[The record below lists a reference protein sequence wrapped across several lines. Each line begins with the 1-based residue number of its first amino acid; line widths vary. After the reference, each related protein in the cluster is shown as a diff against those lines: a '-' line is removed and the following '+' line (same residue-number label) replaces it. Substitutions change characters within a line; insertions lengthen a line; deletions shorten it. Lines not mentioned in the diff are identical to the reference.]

1 VHDVFSVHVVLG
13 LIGDDFGLRWEEMR
27 FGGEFGCDWGVC
39 GLNSSTGLNSQRI
52 PFWHNSILG
61 SVCGLILRRFVTGF
75 N

>member
-1 VHDVFSVHVVLG
+1 MHDVFSVHVVLG

-39 GLNSSTGLNSQRI
+39 GFNSSTGLNSQRI
-52 PFWHNSILG
+52 HSGTIRFWG
-61 SVCGLILRRFVTGF
+61 VCVLILRRFVTGF